1 MLRPRD
7 IQARIR
13 AGASVQEL
21 ADASG
26 VDVSKIERFANPV
39 LLERQRAAEMAT
51 AAHPVLANGPALETL
66 KETIAAALSSRGLS
80 SQDTEWDAWRNDDG
94 RWTIQVSWQAGMSEN
109 VAHFRFTPGAHGG
122 TVTAIDEC
130 ASELIDPDFERPLRP
145 VAAVAQLEFEE
156 LPAVT
161 APVAVPA
168 PAQKQKGKRASRK
181 PTVPGWEDVLLGV
194 RSSGDR

>member
-66 KETIAAALSSRGLS
+66 KETLPPRCHRG
-80 SQDTEWDAWRNDDG
+80 D
-94 RWTIQVSWQAGMSEN
+94 
-109 VAHFRFTPGAHGG
+109 
-122 TVTAIDEC
+122 
-130 ASELIDPDFERPLRP
+130 
-145 VAAVAQLEFEE
+145 
-156 LPAVT
+156 
-161 APVAVPA
+161 
-168 PAQKQKGKRASRK
+168 
-181 PTVPGWEDVLLGV
+181 
-194 RSSGDR
+194 